1 MRVRWMIPFACEQF
15 LLSPEAGSHAVW
27 PCQSLQPS
35 SEHPKQKVT
44 LRRRTAMGHSR
55 TLIQLQV
62 QSDLLGKSRAYFTL
76 QLGPVTKP
84 EPGQKG
90 SQLTVDLSWG
100 L

>member
-1 MRVRWMIPFACEQF
+1 MRVRRMIPFACEQF